1 MCGNGKEDDSGQR
14 RGGCASVCACMCVLV
29 WAQTQRGQEWPDS
42 GKHLFKRTPPF
53 VVSSLAHSGI
63 LSPWERDQLS
73 LGENMQRSS
82 SVSFRTICISGLT
95 QAPPLLHLF
104 FFFFL
109 SVNEYAFWFYLP
121 FYYSF
126 GSRLCQNEISSHSH
140 FLSFWPHWHLHFC
153 FNYPIIEAIQPIYS
167 GNQGFKCM
175 DLSLPQI
182 TCHCDWLE
190 R

>member
-1 MCGNGKEDDSGQR
+1 MCGKWKR
-14 RGGCASVCACMCVLV
+14 RWERAKKRSVCVCVCACMCVLV
-29 WAQTQRGQEWPDS
+29 WARMWRGQEWS
-42 GKHLFKRTPPF
+42 GRGKHLFKRTPPS
-53 VVSSLAHSGI
+53 VVSSPAHSGN

-82 SVSFRTICISGLT
+82 SVSFQTICISGLKQT
-95 QAPPLLHLF
+95 PLLLHLF
-104 FFFFL
+104 F
-109 SVNEYAFWFYLP
+109 SVNEYAFWFYLL

-126 GSRLCQNEISSHSH
+126 GFWLFQNEISSHSH
-140 FLSFWPHWHLHFC
+140 FLSFCPHWHLHFC

-182 TCHCDWLE
+182 TCHCDWIE

>member
-1 MCGNGKEDDSGQR
+1 MCGKWKR
-14 RGGCASVCACMCVLV
+14 RRQWAKKRCVCVYACVCVLV
-29 WAQTQRGQEWPDS
+29 WAQTQRGQEWPGS
-42 GKHLFKRTPPF
+42 GKILFKRTPPS

-82 SVSFRTICISGLT
+82 SVSFHTICISGLN

-104 FFFFL
+104 FFFP
-109 SVNEYAFWFYLP
+109 VNEYAFWFYLL

-126 GSRLCQNEISSHSH
+126 GFWIFQNEISSHSH

-175 DLSLPQI
+175 DLSLSQI
-182 TCHCDWLE
+182 TCHCDCIE